1 MENKPLD
8 WTSLSGFPSR
18 TTPWSTWR
26 WKECFARSS
35 TKSGKILPSTLNPC
49 LQWPDM
55 DVTRMDQS
63 ETIQMFKSKLRFQIR
78 FQGLEE
84 SRTSYFFSDTETSD
98 KGSVKK
104 KKTSRVSSTGT
115 TGLRDLVSKSFV
127 IFKSSALMESSW
139 TTLARISEALTAA
152 LSGGFSSSFLL
163 IHYFPVQFDK
173 YFLQIPHCLQKS
185 FESDRKYWHSCCLWY
200 QVYCKRKK
208 NCFGIL
214 QGLSI

>member
-1 MENKPLD
+1 MKVKRVLCSIINQK
-8 WTSLSGFPSR
+8 
-18 TTPWSTWR
+18 
-26 WKECFARSS
+26 WKDSS
-35 TKSGKILPSTLNPC
+35 LNPQP
-49 LQWPDM
+49 LFTVAWHGRHENGPEWDNPD
-55 DVTRMDQS
+55 VQVQTSFPDQVPRS
-63 ETIQMFKSKLRFQIR
+63 WKNKI
-78 FQGLEE
+78 
-84 SRTSYFFSDTETSD
+84 SYFFSDTETSD

-163 IHYFPVQFDK
+163 ILYFPVQFDK
-173 YFLQIPHCLQKS
+173 YFIQVPHCLQKS

>member
-1 MENKPLD
+1 MKVKRVIRKLKNP
-8 WTSLSGFPSR
+8 SLNS
-18 TTPWSTWR
+18 W
-26 WKECFARSS
+26 
-35 TKSGKILPSTLNPC
+35 

-78 FQGLEE
+78 FQGLEK